1 MIDSEC
7 PRKRPVDAVRAAP
20 QHIQLFALTA
30 GLFCYI
36 ERFSCLSGRFTV
48 IRGAFCHFERGE
60 KSGQQ
65 IPPVAVLPRKDSLFA
80 GAPRKNKQGGAAC
93 PVLLCRSLV
102 SRRTGS
108 AGGAVPA
115 CARGAASV
123 YPGTLQMASGHSAG
137 AVPQGG
143 RPAGYAA
150 QAPRRGAG
158 PPSAALPSH
167 APPPFRE
174 HASDPSVAIQGRGD
188 RACSGLE
195 GIFRRQSALLK
206 GHPAGRI
213 IVLCR
218 CNGHHPGLQL
228 QILER

>member
-1 MIDSEC
+1 MPPKTARGCRQGSPSAHSAFRADGRIILLYRAVFLSF
-7 PRKRPVDAVRAAP
+7 RPI
-20 QHIQLFALTA
+20 H
-30 GLFCYI
+30 CH
-36 ERFSCLSGRFTV
+36 SGRFLPFRAGREIWSADSTG
-48 IRGAFCHFERGE
+48 RCAPSER
-60 KSGQQ
+60 Q
-65 IPPVAVLPRKDSLFA
+65 PFA

-115 CARGAASV
+115 CARGDASV
-123 YPGTLQMASGHSAG
+123 FPGTLQMASGHSAG
-137 AVPQGG
+137 AMPQGG

-150 QAPRRGAG
+150 RAPRRGAG

-174 HASDPSVAIQGRGD
+174 HASDPRVAIQGRGD

>member
-1 MIDSEC
+1 MPSGQ
-7 PRKRPVDAVRAAP
+7 PR

-36 ERFSCLSGRFTV
+36 ERFSCLSGRSTV

-143 RPAGYAA
+143 RPAGYAVQGPHRDCA
-150 QAPRRGAG
+150 GTVRGYARAGPGRGALRRAPTRSSWGRGCRRARWRACGRRRRCRSPSSPSPRRRS
-158 PPSAALPSH
+158 P
-167 APPPFRE
+167 R
-174 HASDPSVAIQGRGD
+174 
-188 RACSGLE
+188 
-195 GIFRRQSALLK
+195 
-206 GHPAGRI
+206 
-213 IVLCR
+213 
-218 CNGHHPGLQL
+218 
-228 QILER
+228 

>member
-1 MIDSEC
+1 M
-7 PRKRPVDAVRAAP
+7 DADRAAP

-36 ERFSCLSGRFTV
+36 ERFSCLSGRPTV

-65 IPPVAVLPRKDSLFA
+65 IPPVAVLPRKDSLCA

-115 CARGAASV
+115 CARGDASV
-123 YPGTLQMASGHSAG
+123 FPGQAADGLGALRRGHA
-137 AVPQGG
+137 AGG
-143 RPAGYAA
+143 RPAGYAVRV
-150 QAPRRGAG
+150 PRRHHAG
-158 PPSAALPSH
+158 TAQGPCRTGTARPYSFFLGTRMPSGQVAGLWATASLPFPVQSFTTSPLPSLN
-167 APPPFRE
+167 F
-174 HASDPSVAIQGRGD
+174 Q
-188 RACSGLE
+188 
-195 GIFRRQSALLK
+195 
-206 GHPAGRI
+206 
-213 IVLCR
+213 
-218 CNGHHPGLQL
+218 
-228 QILER
+228 